1 MTKDTAYFKKL
12 AIEAA
17 RAADDK
23 KASDILLFDLQGRS
37 PLADFVL
44 LVSADSLPQIEAVD
58 ENIGKRL
65 KEYESYMLHSEGGK
79 SPNWRVMDYGYMLV
93 HVATPE
99 ARLFYGLDRLF
110 HYAKPINWQPAP
122 KKAAV
127 KKPAAKKT
135 AVKKAAAK
143 KTAVKKTA
151 KKPAKAAVKKTAP
164 KAKKTAAKKKAAGK

>member
-65 KEYESYMLHSEGGK
+65 KEYESYMWHHEVTSIIAHEYFYPLRGK
-79 SPNWRVMDYGYMLV
+79 CIDTLILGCTHYPVIKHIIQHAIGYDVRMQD
-93 HVATPE
+93 P
-99 ARLFYGLDRLF
+99 
-110 HYAKPINWQPAP
+110 Q
-122 KKAAV
+122 
-127 KKPAAKKT
+127 
-135 AVKKAAAK
+135 
-143 KTAVKKTA
+143 
-151 KKPAKAAVKKTAP
+151 
-164 KAKKTAAKKKAAGK
+164 